1 MKLSTKLS
9 IITTTF
15 MLASGI
21 AQAAGKTFFYCTD
34 KAPRGFSPIL
44 VIDGKTY
51 NASSQQIYNR
61 LVEFKRGTTDIE
73 PALAESWDISA
84 DGLTYVFHLR
94 PNVKFHSNKVFKPT
108 RDFNADDV
116 VFSFNRMLDENHPFH
131 NVSNGVYPYFKGM
144 GFHKLL
150 KSVKKLD
157 DHTVEIK
164 LTKPDATF
172 LASLG
177 MDFTSIHSAEYADK
191 MMKEGKPET
200 IDKEPIGTGPF
211 VFAGYKK
218 DQKIRY
224 FANKEYWNGK
234 PDFDKLIIDIV
245 PDATTRYAKLIKGKC
260 DMIEFPNQ
268 NDIPEM
274 EKNPNIQ
281 MQRYKGM
288 NVSYIAFN
296 SESPITKNVK
306 VREALNYAVDR
317 KAIIDIV
324 YKGFAVQAK
333 NPLAPTVWG
342 YNDNVEPYQ
351 QDIAKAKALLKEAGY
366 PNGFTMKVLMNDQK
380 KGSSLPEPGK
390 LATLIKSDWEK
401 IGIKVELINEVL
413 DYRKR
418 ARQGDFDAVIAG
430 WSGDNGDPDN
440 FLSPLLSCD
449 SIGISNYGR
458 FCNKEFDE
466 LLAKAKTL
474 SDKAQRAELYKQ
486 AQTIARKEMP
496 WVTVAHTTLVVPM
509 SKRMANYKSSPFGYV
524 YLHGT
529 KLADK

>member
-1 MKLSTKLS
+1 MKLRTKFS

-15 MLASGI
+15 MLASGV

-34 KAPRGFSPIL
+34 KAPKGFSPIL

-51 NASSQQIYNR
+51 NASSQQVYNR
-61 LVEFKRGTTDIE
+61 LVEFKRGSTDIE
-73 PALAESWDISA
+73 PALAESWDISN
-84 DGLTYVFHLR
+84 DGLTYTFHLR
-94 PNVKFHSNKVFKPT
+94 PNVKFHSSKQFKPT
-108 RDFNADDV
+108 RNFNADDV

-157 DHTVEIK
+157 DNTVEIK

-177 MDFTSIHSAEYADK
+177 MDFTSIHSAEYADN

-200 IDKEPIGTGPF
+200 IDKLPIGTGPF

-224 FANKEYWNGK
+224 FANKDYWNGK
-234 PDFDKLIIDIV
+234 PDIDTLIIDIV
-245 PDATTRYAKLIKGKC
+245 PDATTRYAKLIKSKC

-281 MQRYKGM
+281 MLRYKGM

-296 SESPITKNVK
+296 SESPIMANPK
-306 VREALNYAVDR
+306 VREALNDAVDR

-324 YKGFAVQAK
+324 YNGFAVSAK

-342 YNDNVEPYQ
+342 YNDDIKPYH
-351 QDIAKAKALLKEAGY
+351 QDIEKAKKLLAEAGY

-401 IGIKVELINEVL
+401 IGVKVELINEVL

-418 ARQGDFDAVIAG
+418 ARQGNFDAVIAG

-440 FLSPLLSCD
+440 FLSPLLGCD

-458 FCNKEFDE
+458 FCNKEFDD
-466 LLAKAKTL
+466 LLAQAKIS
-474 SDKAQRAELYKQ
+474 SDKAQRTELYKK
-486 AQTIARKEMP
+486 AQQIVRKEMP
-496 WVTVAHTTLVVPM
+496 WVTVAHSTLVVPL
-509 SKRMANYKSSPFGYV
+509 SKRVANYKSSPFGYV

-529 KLADK
+529 KLEDK